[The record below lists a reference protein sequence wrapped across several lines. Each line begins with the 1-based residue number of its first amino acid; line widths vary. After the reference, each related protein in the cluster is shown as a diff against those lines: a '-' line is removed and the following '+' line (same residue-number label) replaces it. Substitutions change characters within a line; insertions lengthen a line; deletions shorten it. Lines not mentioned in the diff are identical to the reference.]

1 MPFPMPCNIKTKG
14 FLHYYKGALVFCSQ
28 KPRFRKKIG
37 QLAVQIIDAQS
48 LQIVEKIVNNS
59 SHGVEILTTSSLA
72 AGKDLTLTEACNA
85 VASNDDPYRWIILEK
100 NKHCWGLFFA
110 GGGLG
115 LCRDQLKRDKN
126 RSYSRPRQQM
136 KLLHRW
142 LIKLLSLAFGGPASD
157 QQVNNQTF
165 DKKVLP
171 INPPAAPNPSQV
183 TNDLV
188 IPIHQSLKNQR
199 VTVDLPDNLITALDE
214 LGTMLGKTREESLK
228 HLLRLVLLE

>member
-1 MPFPMPCNIKTKG
+1 MPTNISTSKYIRHHRG
-14 FLHYYKGALVFCSQ
+14 VLIFCSQ
-28 KPRFRKKIG
+28 KPTFRKKIN
-37 QLAVQIIDAQS
+37 QIAVQIIDAQN
-48 LQIVEKIVNNS
+48 LQIVDKIINNLPQ
-59 SHGVEILTTSSLA
+59 GIEIHTTSSLA

-85 VASNDDPYRWIILEK
+85 VASNDDPHRWIILEK

-126 RSYSRPRQQM
+126 RSHSRTRQPM

-142 LIKLLSLAFGGPASD
+142 LIKLLSLSFGGPADD
-157 QQVNNQTF
+157 QQLTNQTL
-165 DKKVLP
+165 DKKVLQ

>member
-1 MPFPMPCNIKTKG
+1 MPTNISTSKYMRHHRG
-14 FLHYYKGALVFCSQ
+14 VLVFCSQ
-28 KPRFRKKIG
+28 KPTFRKKTSQI
-37 QLAVQIIDAQS
+37 AVQIIDAQN
-48 LQIVEKIVNNS
+48 LQIVDKIINNLTQ
-59 SHGVEILTTSSLA
+59 GIEIHTTSSLA

-110 GGGLG
+110 GGGIG

-126 RSYSRPRQQM
+126 RSHSRPRQPI

-142 LIKLLSLAFGGPASD
+142 LIKLLSLSFGGPTDD
-157 QQVNNQTF
+157 QQVTNQTL
-165 DKKVLP
+165 DKMVLP
-171 INPPAAPNPSQV
+171 VNPPATPNPSQV
-183 TNDLV
+183 TTDLV
-188 IPIHQSLKNQR
+188 IPIHQSLQNHR

>member
-1 MPFPMPCNIKTKG
+1 M
-14 FLHYYKGALVFCSQ
+14 
-28 KPRFRKKIG
+28 
-37 QLAVQIIDAQS
+37 
-48 LQIVEKIVNNS
+48 
-59 SHGVEILTTSSLA
+59 
-72 AGKDLTLTEACNA
+72 TEACNA
-85 VASNDDPYRWIILEK
+85 VASNDDPHRWIILEK

-126 RSYSRPRQQM
+126 RSHSRPRQPI

-142 LIKLLSLAFGGPASD
+142 LIKLLSLSFGEPADD
-157 QQVNNQTF
+157 QEVNNQTF
-165 DKKVLP
+165 DQKVLP
-171 INPPAAPNPSQV
+171 VNPPAAPNPSQV

-188 IPIHQSLKNQR
+188 IPIHQSLQNHR

>member
-1 MPFPMPCNIKTKG
+1 MLI
-14 FLHYYKGALVFCSQ
+14 FCSQ
-28 KPRFRKKIG
+28 KPTFRKKIN
-37 QLAVQIIDAQS
+37 QIAVQIIDAQN
-48 LQIVEKIVNNS
+48 LQIVDKIINNLPQ
-59 SHGVEILTTSSLA
+59 GIEIHTTSSLA

-85 VASNDDPYRWIILEK
+85 VASNDDPHRWIILEK

-126 RSYSRPRQQM
+126 RSYSRPLQPM

-142 LIKLLSLAFGGPASD
+142 LIKLLSLSFGGPADD
-157 QQVNNQTF
+157 QQLTNQTL
-165 DKKVLP
+165 DKKVLQ

>member
-1 MPFPMPCNIKTKG
+1 MPSNIKTKG
-14 FLHYYKGALVFCSQ
+14 FLHYHQGALVFCSQ
-28 KPRFRKKIG
+28 KPTFRKKTNQI
-37 QLAVQIIDAQS
+37 AVQIIDAQN
-48 LQIVEKIVNNS
+48 LQIVDKIINNLS
-59 SHGVEILTTSSLA
+59 QGVEIHTTSSLA

-85 VASNDDPYRWIILEK
+85 VASNDDPHRWIILEK

-126 RSYSRPRQQM
+126 RSHSRPRQPI

-142 LIKLLSLAFGGPASD
+142 LIKLLSLSFGEPADD
-157 QQVNNQTF
+157 QEVNNQTF
-165 DKKVLP
+165 DQKVLP
-171 INPPAAPNPSQV
+171 VNPPAAPNPSQV

-188 IPIHQSLKNQR
+188 IPIHQSLQNHR